1 MSSVWLSCGERNCLR
16 THLSVAI
23 DEHIGRLDI
32 SVDRFQLRVE
42 KVKATKNA
50 SGDVGGDIVG
60 DIDVDWGMGGG
71 GVEGCVINRATAER
85 SGRSGVMRFREAE
98 RGWDASMMTDVR
110 FIRSLKE
117 PASMYSIKILTQV
130 WVAFRGGRR
139 IRFV

>member
-1 MSSVWLSCGERNCLR
+1 
-16 THLSVAI
+16 
-23 DEHIGRLDI
+23 
-32 SVDRFQLRVE
+32 VE